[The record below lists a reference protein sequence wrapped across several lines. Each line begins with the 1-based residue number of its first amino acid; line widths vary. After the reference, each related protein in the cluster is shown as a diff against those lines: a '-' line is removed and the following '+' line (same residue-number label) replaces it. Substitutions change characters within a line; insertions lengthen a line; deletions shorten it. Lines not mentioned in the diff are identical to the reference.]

1 MSSLSIRIPE
11 SLHETLKKI
20 SKKDRVSI
28 NQFIA
33 SAVAEKVTALETEEY
48 IKVRGEKGNID
59 KFNNVLSKV
68 KNIEAEE
75 DDT

>member
-59 KFNNVLSKV
+59 KFNIVLSKV

>member
-48 IKVRGEKGNID
+48 IKVRGEKGTID

-75 DDT
+75 NDT